1 MIFLN
6 MRRVTTAALV
16 AALVVVPLGGCKTM
30 ETIQSKFGGEPTVE
44 LSPAEKQM
52 RDDKSKFD
60 STVFGGVVAGAA
72 MGALAGGLMAALGGG
87 TTKDIQKGVLVGA
100 VAGGVLGGVDGY
112 ATAKKQRVGNNEV
125 RAIQATVADMQQEN
139 GRLEQFVR
147 SADSVLAE
155 GKQRLASL
163 KSDTANGK
171 ITAQNAEAVR
181 KREETNIALVKGTL
195 DKSRE
200 LRTQYQQAGQRM
212 SADPAT
218 RKNLDQEV
226 AVMDRQVAQLERNLS
241 EYNRAL
247 AVSRA

>member
-1 MIFLN
+1 MRLAILN
-6 MRRVTTAALV
+6 KFAAAIAVSALV
-16 AALVVVPLGGCKTM
+16 IVPISGCKTM
-30 ETIQSKFGGEPTVE
+30 ETIQSKFGGSPAPE

-60 STVFGGVVAGAA
+60 STVFGGVVTGAA
-72 MGALAGGLMAALGGG
+72 IGALAGGFMAALSGGN
-87 TTKDIQKGVLVGA
+87 TKDIQKGVLVGA
-100 VAGGVLGGVDGY
+100 VSGGVLGGVDGY
-112 ATAKKQRVGNNEV
+112 ATAKKQRAGNNEV
-125 RAIQATVADMQQEN
+125 RAIQATVADLQQEN
-139 GRLEQFVR
+139 SRLEQFVR

-163 KSDTANGK
+163 KSDTAAGK
-171 ITAQNAEAVR
+171 ITAQNADAIR
-181 KREETNIALVKGTL
+181 KREETNIELVKGTL

-212 SADPAT
+212 TTDPAT
-218 RKNLDQEV
+218 RRNLEQEV
-226 AVMDRQVAQLERNLS
+226 AVMDRQVAQLERNVA